1 MNINLLLNYSL
12 SFILAQSE
20 MLNTGIQKLT
30 VSGEDLKVMVACI
43 SAALVM
49 GIAGLAAALSEG
61 YTAAKACEG
70 ISRNP
75 ESAGPVTRTMIIGQA
90 ITESVAIYALVI
102 AIIIL
107 FFMV

>member
-1 MNINLLLNYSL
+1 MSINTLFDEVVP
-12 SFILAQSE
+12 FILAQTE
-20 MLNTGIQKLT
+20 T
-30 VSGEDLKVMVACI
+30 VNAEALKITVAGDDLKIIFACI

-49 GIAGLAAALSEG
+49 AIVGLGAALSEG

-70 ISRNP
+70 IARNP
-75 ESAGPVTRTMIIGQA
+75 EASGSITRTMILGQA
-90 ITESVAIYALVI
+90 VTESVAIYALVI